1 MSDKNEFLELMK
13 ESSNPFKV
21 PEGYLEGVGD
31 LIMSKIGVSEA
42 GADADGADG
51 ADVADVADVAEEP
64 RGWRAVVKPIIY
76 MAAMFGVIFGMGYG
90 VMALTH
96 TSERLP
102 AAVVGS
108 GESRIAEVDNGFLDA
123 SFIEFLDVASLDSDS
138 ASQEPLSDDEIVS
151 YLTNELSINELASY
165 LAQE

>member
-21 PEGYLEGVGD
+21 PEGYLEGVED

-42 GADADGADG
+42 GADAAGSA
-51 ADVADVADVAEEP
+51 VAEEP

>member
-21 PEGYLEGVGD
+21 PEGYLEGVED

-42 GADADGADG
+42 GADAAGA
-51 ADVADVADVAEEP
+51 AVAAVAAVAEEP

-102 AAVVGS
+102 AAVVGP

>member
-1 MSDKNEFLELMK
+1 MSQRSVMNEVNNTFEQLRL
-13 ESSNPFKV
+13 SNPFKT
-21 PEGYLEGVGD
+21 PEGYLEG
-31 LIMSKIGVSEA
+31 LESSLMER
-42 GADADGADG
+42 
-51 ADVADVADVAEEP
+51 VAAAEVVEP

-102 AAVVGS
+102 SAPASESRVAAV
-108 GESRIAEVDNGFLDA
+108 DHGFLDA
-123 SFIEFLDVASLDSDS
+123 SFIEYLDVASLESEE
-138 ASQEPLSDDEIVS
+138 ALGDEDIVS
-151 YLTNELSINELASY
+151 YLLDELSINDLASY